1 MTGSAVHGSTV
12 KTGWRVVVS
21 VILLMCM
28 AGCVMKPRAS
38 DVSVESAPR
47 PAWID
52 NPGDGV
58 SASATFHV
66 RGKQAQ
72 EELAVMRAR
81 EEFAK
86 RYGVKI
92 SSDHDVQQTTVN
104 DRTSSVSEKSIR
116 EEVRDADVKAVVKE
130 KWTDP
135 ANGALWIWLVPS
147 P

>member
-1 MTGSAVHGSTV
+1 MTGSADGSSAMG
-12 KTGWRVVVS
+12 KRWRVVAALA
-21 VILLMCM
+21 LLACM
-28 AGCVMKPRAS
+28 AGCVMKPRTS
-38 DVSVESAPR
+38 DVPVASAPR

-72 EELAVMRAR
+72 EDLAVMRAR

-104 DRTSSVSEKSIR
+104 ERTSSVSEKSIR

-135 ANGALWIWLVPS
+135 ASGALWIWLVPS

>member
-1 MTGSAVHGSTV
+1 MSGSAVHGSDV
-12 KTGWRVVVS
+12 KTRWRVVVS
-21 VILLMCM
+21 MVLMACL
-28 AGCVMKPRAS
+28 AGCVTTPRTS
-38 DVSVESAPR
+38 DAPAESAPR

-104 DRTSSVSEKSIR
+104 ERTSSVSEKSIR

-135 ANGALWIWLVPS
+135 ANGSLWIWLVPS
-147 P
+147 Q